1 MRFAKH
7 RNMCLRLNRNLHLKK
22 KKHANRFGMFCMF
35 LLGLHVDFEAEI
47 SFLSRPFSLTHG
59 TWLILSLRYIY
70 VYIY

>member
-1 MRFAKH
+1 
-7 RNMCLRLNRNLHLKK
+7 
-22 KKHANRFGMFCMF
+22 MFCMF

-70 VYIY
+70 INYI